1 MICRNMSRSVPEA
14 GRGQSLT
21 AGTQNSFLPARQRT
35 LIIEAARI
43 ASQGG
48 VAVRRI
54 SRREFVA
61 TAAVVGTGAVLR
73 PPAFGIENMLLDAS
87 SATASKAAGREL
99 VAPLAQ
105 PFPMKNVRLQPGAFS
120 AAAEANRRY
129 LKTLP
134 PDRLLHTFRLTAGLP
149 SSAEPLG
156 DWEKPDCELRGHF
169 AGGHYLSAC
178 ALAFASSG
186 DEELKHN
193 GDLMVTELAKCQA
206 QFKNGYLS
214 AFPQE
219 FFDRLRDGVNVWA
232 PFYTLHKIMA
242 GHLDMYTLAGN
253 DQALETVEHMA
264 GWVQSWADP
273 LSEAQ
278 MQRVL
283 LVEYGG
289 MGEVLSNLYAVT
301 VKSDYLELARRFD
314 KKWFFDALAAHRD
327 ELKGL
332 HVNTH
337 IPQVIAAARLY
348 ELTGDR
354 RYWNIASYFWDEVTS
369 ERAYCTG
376 GTSNFELWRSD
387 PGVLSTQ
394 ISSETTEDCCAYNMM
409 KLTRHLFGWA
419 PEARYVDYY
428 ERVLFN
434 HRMGTIDPESG
445 TTVYYLPLGNGY
457 SKIYAK
463 PFDSFWCCNGTGA
476 EEFAKLADTIYF
488 HDENSIFVNLYLASR
503 LDWPEKGIRLTQQ
516 TSFPDEEGTTLVVS
530 AEKPVDVDLKLRI
543 PYWARSGSVTVNGR
557 ALPAFADPS
566 SYLVLRGPW
575 KNGDRIQLSLSM
587 HLHAAPTPDKESLQA
602 VMYGPLVLA
611 ARFEEESRDKWYRHF
626 TAQGK
631 QEPAPPLQFAGKLD
645 DPASWLEPGEG
656 KLAFRA
662 SSQNQAA
669 TFVPLSRIVH
679 ERYSVYHEINAA
691 KS

>member
-1 MICRNMSRSVPEA
+1 VK
-14 GRGQSLT
+14 
-21 AGTQNSFLPARQRT
+21 
-35 LIIEAARI
+35 
-43 ASQGG
+43 
-48 VAVRRI
+48 RI

-61 TAAVVGTGAVLR
+61 TTAVVGAGAVLR
-73 PPAFGIENMLLDAS
+73 APAFAFQGQGTNGSSAAS
-87 SATASKAAGREL
+87 SKAENHEVVVPQAS
-99 VAPLAQ
+99 

-193 GDLMVTELAKCQA
+193 GDLMVAELAKCQA
-206 QFKNGYLS
+206 QHKSGYLS

-219 FFDRLRDGVNVWA
+219 LFDRLRDGVDVWA
-232 PFYTLHKIMA
+232 PFYTIHKIMA
-242 GHLDMYTLAGN
+242 GHFDMYTLAGN
-253 DQALETVEHMA
+253 QQALETVEKMA
-264 GWVQSWADP
+264 GWVRSWSDP
-273 LSEAQ
+273 LSEQQ

-289 MGEVLSNLYAVT
+289 MGEVLSNLYGVT
-301 VKSDYLELARRFD
+301 GKREYLDLAKRFD

-337 IPQVIAAARLY
+337 VPQVIAASRLY
-348 ELTGDR
+348 ELTGDK
-354 RYWNIASYFWDEVTS
+354 RYWNIADYFWNEVTS
-369 ERAYCTG
+369 ERSYCTG

-394 ISSETTEDCCAYNMM
+394 LSSQTAEDCCVYNMM
-409 KLTRHLFGWA
+409 KLTRHLFAWS
-419 PEARYVDYY
+419 PQARYMDYY

-434 HRMGTIDPESG
+434 HRMGTIDPETG
-445 TTVYYLPLGNGY
+445 TTVYYLALGNGY

-476 EEFAKLADTIYF
+476 EEFAKLTDTIYF
-488 HDENSIFVNLYLASR
+488 HDDRSIFVNLYIASEVN
-503 LDWPEKGIRLTQQ
+503 WPEQGIRLTQQ
-516 TSFPDEEGTTLVVS
+516 TSFPEEQGTTILVS
-530 AEKPVDVDLKLRI
+530 AAKPVDVDLKLRV
-543 PYWARSGSVTVNGR
+543 PYWAKSGSVKVNGSPV
-557 ALPAFADPS
+557 PAFADPG

-575 KNGDRIQLSLSM
+575 RNGDRIELSLPM
-587 HLHAAPTPDKESLQA
+587 QLHAAPMPDKESLQA
-602 VMYGPLVLA
+602 AMYGPVVLA
-611 ARFEEESRDKWYRHF
+611 ARFEAEPREKWYRHF
-626 TAQGK
+626 AAQEK
-631 QEPAPPLQFAGKLD
+631 QEPGPALQFKGKLD
-645 DPASWLEPGEG
+645 DPTSWLEPAGG

-662 SSQNQAA
+662 ASQNQAVA
-669 TFVPLSRIVH
+669 FVPLSSIVH
-679 ERYSVYHEINAA
+679 ERYSVYHEIHE
-691 KS
+691 SSS

>member
-1 MICRNMSRSVPEA
+1 VN
-14 GRGQSLT
+14 
-21 AGTQNSFLPARQRT
+21 
-35 LIIEAARI
+35 RI
-43 ASQGG
+43 T
-48 VAVRRI
+48 RRK
-54 SRREFVA
+54 FVA
-61 TAAVVGTGAVLR
+61 TTAVVGAGAVLR
-73 PPAFGIENMLLDAS
+73 SPAFAFASQSEGTSSAAS
-87 SATASKAAGREL
+87 SKAVNREV
-99 VAPLAQ
+99 VAPQAR
-105 PFPMKNVRLQPGAFS
+105 PFPMKNVRLQPGALS

-193 GDLMVTELAKCQA
+193 GDLMVAELAKCQA
-206 QFKNGYLS
+206 QHKNGYLS

-219 FFDRLRDGVNVWA
+219 LFDRLRDGVNVWA
-232 PFYTLHKIMA
+232 PFYTIHKIMA
-242 GHLDMYTLAGN
+242 GHLDMYTLTDN
-253 DQALETVEHMA
+253 QQALDTVEKMA
-264 GWVQSWADP
+264 GWVGSWSYP
-273 LSEAQ
+273 LSDQQ

-289 MGEVLSNLYAVT
+289 MGEVLANLYGVT
-301 VKSDYLELARRFD
+301 GKREYLNLAQRFD
-314 KKWFFDALAAHRD
+314 KKGFFDPLAAHRD

-337 IPQVIAAARLY
+337 VPQVIAAARLY

-354 RYWNIASYFWDEVTS
+354 RYWNIADYFWDEVTS
-369 ERAYCTG
+369 ERTYCTG

-394 ISSETTEDCCAYNMM
+394 LSSETAEDCCVYNTM
-409 KLTRHLFGWA
+409 KLTRHLFSWS
-419 PEARYVDYY
+419 PQARYMDYY

-434 HRMGTIDPESG
+434 HRMGTIDPETG

-476 EEFAKLADTIYF
+476 EEFAKLADSIYF
-488 HDENSIFVNLYLASR
+488 HDDSSIFVNLYIGSEVN
-503 LDWPEKGIRLTQQ
+503 WPEKGIRLTQQ
-516 TSFPDEEGTTLVVS
+516 TSFPEEQGSTLVVS
-530 AEKPVDVDLKLRI
+530 ASQPVDVDLKLRV
-543 PYWARSGSVTVNGR
+543 PYWTKGGSVKINGR
-557 ALPAFADPS
+557 PVPAFSNPS

-575 KNGDRIQLSLSM
+575 KNGDRIELSLPM
-587 HLHAAPTPDKESLQA
+587 HLHAAPMPDRETLQA
-602 VMYGPLVLA
+602 AMYGPVVLA
-611 ARFEEESRDKWYRHF
+611 ARFEEEPREKWYRHF
-626 TAQGK
+626 AAQEK
-631 QEPAPPLQFAGKLD
+631 QEPAPILKFKGKPG
-645 DPASWLEPGEG
+645 DPASWLEPGAG

-662 SSQNQAA
+662 VSQNQ
-669 TFVPLSRIVH
+669 TVGFVSLSSIVH
-679 ERYSVYHEINAA
+679 ERYSVYHDIDAGN
-691 KS
+691 S